1 MRADVF
7 RRSGRSAPD
16 CSREVGPDGAAAT
29 GRRMPRT
36 ETIDSTFSLSR
47 AQSRTCSVYAEAG
60 KRRTQFN
67 IFINKTFGLF
77 IGSGRMR
84 RPLFHL
90 RFEKNKKIRFDRSIH
105 FRLALS
111 LHPEKFVSL

>member
-1 MRADVF
+1 MQFNVF
-7 RRSGRSAPD
+7 IKPSAEPNF
-16 CSREVGPDGAAAT
+16 VPA
-29 GRRMPRT
+29 MPRR
-36 ETIDSTFSLSR
+36 ENDG
-47 AQSRTCSVYAEAG
+47 G
-60 KRRTQFN
+60 KTY

-90 RFEKNKKIRFDRSIH
+90 RFGRSGKIRLDRSIH